1 MNNSENLKRYANLTM
16 VIGGAVLAL
25 SGLCTGVFVAS
36 GPDDYVPNALGVIGV
51 GLVGIIPG
59 AILFFSARN
68 ILKKGPKYL
77 PAILILLITIP
88 LFLGCLFL
96 LFSMLRSFFNAG
108 YSPFSFFIIF
118 TVVTLCVLAM
128 VIFGIKAIRAV
139 RNGPKP
145 ADEF

>member
-1 MNNSENLKRYANLTM
+1 MNNSKNLKRYANLTM

-36 GPDDYVPNALGVIGV
+36 GPDEYVPNALGVIGM
-51 GLVGIIPG
+51 GLIGIIPG

-88 LFLGCLFL
+88 LFLGCLL
-96 LFSMLRSFFNAG
+96 QLFSMFRRFFNAA
-108 YSPFSFFIIF
+108 YSSVGFFIIF
-118 TVVTLCVLAM
+118 TGVTLCVLAM
-128 VIFGIKAIRAV
+128 VVFGIKTIRAA
-139 RNGPKP
+139 RSGPKP